1 MGQISID
8 FQNKSS
14 INAKYTKLTL
24 NEYMSKPFKAVIEC
38 NIKKSNV
45 DSDNEFIK
53 NTSAYINEYVYIK
66 VSQKYSDNTS
76 SYRYI
81 YGTITNILYKGIL
94 KKDDKNNIY
103 LYEITIQPP
112 FVELMKAKK
121 SKSYLDKNIKDI
133 IQEILDEN
141 KIGSYDLKDIDSNDL
156 INRSNKIFINQHNE
170 TDYEF
175 LMRLLLFYG
184 INYYFIHINK
194 NSKIKT
200 TLKFTSKAFSDVKFM
215 HIDND
220 NRCINKLYL
229 NIDNQ
234 DKSAGVFNNVI
245 MNYGSNDT
253 EIADNGILLHG
264 FGYGNNAEHIIQEWQ
279 DKEDIRQNIE
289 AALSYKKNTINLSST
304 YICAGI
310 NSKLTIKG
318 YLPDENTS
326 NDMYLIKSV
335 TTVYNNGS
343 NEKDNIDIY
352 GFFADD
358 TKENSG
364 LISEEIENS
373 AALYVDNKMA
383 SKVSLF
389 ANNVV
394 ETNSIANNT
403 LSKTQSMLLPAVV
416 CDKNGNTNG
425 EGICIPESC
434 DKDNPDKFY
443 AKLNNESDKARIINI
458 VLPYGAK
465 NYYTFTYPE
474 IGSEILVF
482 KDSDDKYYLFGYT
495 PNISSVMSSLGSLKN
510 SYLYTGTEGKNY
522 IYMDYGCENQIK
534 NLIHSAAIDTFMQE
548 AYTYINMTCLQNDYE
563 TTKAVYKVNGE
574 PKTISVKEWCAA
586 LKAKYDEQI
595 NTKRDKKSKLENL
608 QKNQNKDN
616 NQITTLKDEIDK
628 LDNSIQTIESEIAQ
642 AEVKITDIFANAKNK
657 VDSDKDFSD
666 KEAQKTKIDNYIKDS
681 DRVNI
686 YSSAVDVNG
695 KDSVDIKSNS
705 RLNLF
710 ANSNGIEISSTDDTI
725 HLKAKKLIRLSV
737 GSNFIEID
745 EDRVSL
751 VARKWMTSAGP
762 TDSSIFLESVS
773 GVDISGLECSMNGLF
788 SSSMSDSFGGTLK
801 TYIGSSSIH
810 GYKSGI
816 YTLKGVDGIVKS
828 AINAVKLIFQ
838 FGSINAN
845 AEVKH
850 GMDIAK
856 YICNSGQDAYGIA
869 RNIEALVK
877 EGKPENT
884 ADKILLAM
892 DILEMIFSVMDRVV
906 TIMELEDGDYMHDD
920 ASPNSKASKRDA
932 LRLFLMTSKIT
943 MAIFIFTETLMK
955 VSSIT
960 KSGKMEFAG
969 TNGNMDFNR
978 IDIVTNV
985 HNLFNS
991 PGAGVGQ
998 PESRSEG
1005 SNNTGSGDSSEG
1017 GNTMGA
1023 GHQDEHPAT
1032 TTTTTTTT
1040 SSEPITEQES
1050 GEEES

>member
-133 IQEILDEN
+133 IKEILDEN

-156 INRSNKIFINQHNE
+156 INRSKTILIHQHNE

-194 NSKIKT
+194 NSEIKT

-279 DKEDIRQNIE
+279 DKENIRQNIE

-394 ETNSIANNT
+394 ETNSISNSAV
-403 LSKTQSMLLPAVV
+403 SKTQSMLLHAVV

-425 EGICIPESC
+425 EGICIPENC
-434 DKDNPDKFY
+434 DKDNPDRFY
-443 AKLNNESDKARIINI
+443 AKLNNERDKARIIYM
-458 VLPYGAK
+458 VVPYGTK

-482 KDSDDKYYLFGYT
+482 KDSDGKYYLFGYT

-510 SYLYTGTEGKNY
+510 SYLYTGTAGKNY
-522 IYMDYGCENQIK
+522 IYMDDGCENQIK
-534 NLIHSAAIDTFMQE
+534 NLIHSAAIDSFMQE

-574 PKTISVKEWCAA
+574 DKTISVKEWCAA

-595 NTKRDKKSKLENL
+595 NAKCDKKSKLENL

-628 LDNSIQTIESEIAQ
+628 LDTSIQTIESEIAQ
-642 AEVKITDIFANAKNK
+642 AEAKVIDIFKNAKTK
-657 VDSDKDFSD
+657 VENDEECKD

-681 DRVNI
+681 YRVNI
-686 YSSAVDVNG
+686 YSSAVDING
-695 KDSVDIKSNS
+695 KDSVDIKSDN

-710 ANSNGIEISSTDDTI
+710 ANSNGIEISSTEDTI
-725 HLKAKKLIRLSV
+725 NIKADKAISLSV
-737 GSNFIEID
+737 GSNSITID
-745 EDRVSL
+745 KDRISL

-762 TDSSIFLESVS
+762 TDSSIYLESITGTS
-773 GVDISGLECSMNGLF
+773 ISGLVCSMNSLF
-788 SSSMSDSFGGTLK
+788 SSSMSDSFGGS
-801 TYIGSSSIH
+801 ISSSYGKTDMTGFESTIH
-810 GYKSGI
+810 A
-816 YTLKGVDGIVKS
+816 TS
-828 AINAVKLIFQ
+828 ALHAKDYIFNVSKLIPHFCSAVKKDKAAY
-838 FGSINAN
+838 GTN
-845 AEVKH
+845 V
-850 GMDIAK
+850 AK
-856 YICNSGQDAYGIA
+856 YTINSIG
-869 RNIEALVK
+869 EA
-877 EGKPENT
+877 
-884 ADKILLAM
+884 I
-892 DILEMIFSVMDRVV
+892 DILEKFYHILDDIDKYKREHKKGDLLEIIIDILNIIFGVMDHVV
-906 TIMELEDGDYMHDD
+906 TIMELEEAEYLQHKTK
-920 ASPNSKASKRDA
+920 SEHISVRDA
-932 LRLFLMTSKIT
+932 LRLTLMTQKILLSNIT
-943 MAIFIFTETLMK
+943 FIHLLHKTSLWYHGKIECTGEKMK
-955 VSSIT
+955 VIFQDIEESSGSCNRY
-960 KSGKMEFAG
+960 KSSM
-969 TNGNMDFNR
+969 
-978 IDIVTNV
+978 
-985 HNLFNS
+985 
-991 PGAGVGQ
+991 
-998 PESRSEG
+998 
-1005 SNNTGSGDSSEG
+1005 
-1017 GNTMGA
+1017 A
-1023 GHQDEHPAT
+1023 GHILVE
-1032 TTTTTTTT
+1032 
-1040 SSEPITEQES
+1040 
-1050 GEEES
+1050 

>member
-8 FQNKSS
+8 FQNKPS
-14 INAKYTKLTL
+14 INAEYTRLTL
-24 NEYMSKPFKAVIEC
+24 HEYISKPFKAVIDC
-38 NIKKSNV
+38 NINKQSAGSKS
-45 DSDNEFIK
+45 EFIS
-53 NTSAYINEYVYIK
+53 NPLSYINEYVYIK
-66 VSQKYSDNTS
+66 VFQKYNSTAG

-81 YGTITNILYKGIL
+81 SGKITNILYKGIL

-141 KIGSYDLKDIDSNDL
+141 NIGSYDLNDIDGNNL
-156 INRSNKIFINQHNE
+156 IQRSSKILINQHNE

-194 NSKIKT
+194 NSEEKT
-200 TLKFTSKAFSDVKFM
+200 TLRFTSKIFSDVKFM
-215 HIDND
+215 NVDDD
-220 NRCINKLYL
+220 NRHINKLYL
-229 NIDNQ
+229 NIDNN
-234 DKSAGVFNNVI
+234 DKSAGVFNNVM
-245 MNYGSNDT
+245 MNYNSYNADIASN
-253 EIADNGILLHG
+253 AVSLHG
-264 FGYGNNAEHIIQEWQ
+264 FGYGNNTEAMIQEWQ

-289 AALSYKKNTINLSST
+289 AALSYKKNTILLSST

-310 NSKLTIKG
+310 NSKINIKG
-318 YLPDENTS
+318 YMPDENTA

-352 GFFADD
+352 GFFVDN
-358 TKENSG
+358 TKKSNG
-364 LISEEIENS
+364 IISEDIENTAS
-373 AALYVDNKMA
+373 LYFNNNMA

-389 ANNVV
+389 ANNMV
-394 ETNSIANNT
+394 EPKDISNNT
-403 LSKTQSMLLPAVV
+403 VSNIQSMLLPAVV
-416 CDKNGNTNG
+416 CDKNGNTDVK
-425 EGICIPESC
+425 GICIPENC

-482 KDSDDKYYLFGYT
+482 KDSDGKYYLFGYT
-495 PNISSVMSSLGSLKN
+495 PNISTVMSSLGSLKN
-510 SYLYTGTEGKNY
+510 SYLYTGTAGKNY
-522 IYMDYGCENQIK
+522 IYMDYGCKNQIK
-534 NLIHSAAIDTFMQE
+534 NLIHSAAIDSFMQE

-563 TTKAVYKVNGE
+563 NTKAVYKVNGE

-586 LKAKYDEQI
+586 LKTKYDEQI
-595 NTKRDKKSKLENL
+595 NAKCDKKSELENL
-608 QKNQNKDN
+608 QKKQNKDE
-616 NQITTLKDEIDK
+616 NQINTIKQDIDN
-628 LDNSIQTIESEIAQ
+628 LDKSIQTIESEIAQ

-828 AINAVKLIFQ
+828 AINAAKLIFQ

-877 EGKPENT
+877 EGKPENK

-943 MAIFIFTETLMK
+943 MAILIFTATLMK

-978 IDIVTNV
+978 IDIVTDSA
-985 HNLFNS
+985 NLFHS
-991 PGAGVGQ
+991 PGAGVVE
-998 PESRSEG
+998 PDPSSEG
-1005 SNNTGSGDSSEG
+1005 SNDVNRIDSSED
-1017 GNTMGA
+1017 GNTDA
-1023 GHQDEHPAT
+1023 VNQAEHPAT
-1032 TTTTTTTT
+1032 TTTT
-1040 SSEPITEQES
+1040 SSKPITEQKS
-1050 GEEES
+1050 GEK

>member
-8 FQNKSS
+8 FQNKPS
-14 INAKYTKLTL
+14 INAEYTRLTL
-24 NEYMSKPFKAVIEC
+24 HEYISKPFKAVIDC
-38 NIKKSNV
+38 NINKQSAGSKS
-45 DSDNEFIK
+45 EFIS
-53 NTSAYINEYVYIK
+53 NPLSYINEYVYIK
-66 VSQKYSDNTS
+66 VFQKYNSTAG

-81 YGTITNILYKGIL
+81 SGKITNILYKGIL

-141 KIGSYDLKDIDSNDL
+141 NIGSYDLNDIDGNDL
-156 INRSNKIFINQHNE
+156 IQRSSKILINQHNE

-194 NSKIKT
+194 NSEEKT
-200 TLKFTSKAFSDVKFM
+200 TLRFTSKIFSDVKFM
-215 HIDND
+215 DVYDD
-220 NRCINKLYL
+220 NRRINKLYL
-229 NIDNQ
+229 NIDNN
-234 DKSAGVFNNVI
+234 DKSAGVFNNVM
-245 MNYGSNDT
+245 MNYNSYNADIASN
-253 EIADNGILLHG
+253 AVSLHG
-264 FGYGNNAEHIIQEWQ
+264 FGYGNNTEAMIQEWQ

-310 NSKLTIKG
+310 NSKINIKG
-318 YLPDENTS
+318 YMPDENTA

-403 LSKTQSMLLPAVV
+403 LSKTQSMLLHAVV

-425 EGICIPESC
+425 EGICIPENC

-443 AKLNNESDKARIINI
+443 AKLNNERDKARIIYM
-458 VLPYGAK
+458 VVPYGTK

-482 KDSDDKYYLFGYT
+482 KDSDGKYYLFGYT
-495 PNISSVMSSLGSLKN
+495 PNISTVMSSLGSLKN
-510 SYLYTGTEGKNY
+510 SYLYTGIAGKNY

-534 NLIHSAAIDTFMQE
+534 NLIHSAAIDSFMQE

-563 TTKAVYKVNGE
+563 NTKAVYKVNGE
-574 PKTISVKEWCAA
+574 DKTISVKEWCAA

-628 LDNSIQTIESEIAQ
+628 LDTSIQTIESEIAQ
-642 AEVKITDIFANAKNK
+642 AEAKVIDIFKNAKIK
-657 VDSDKDFSD
+657 VENDEECKD

-686 YSSAVDVNG
+686 YSSAVDING
-695 KDSVDIKSNS
+695 KDSVDIKSDN

-710 ANSNGIEISSTDDTI
+710 ANSNGIEISSTEDTI
-725 HLKAKKLIRLSV
+725 NIKADKAISLSV
-737 GSNFIEID
+737 GSNSITID
-745 EDRVSL
+745 KDRISL

-762 TDSSIFLESVS
+762 TDSSIYLESITGTS
-773 GVDISGLECSMNGLF
+773 ISGLVCSMNSLF
-788 SSSMSDSFGGTLK
+788 SSSMSDSFGGS
-801 TYIGSSSIH
+801 ISSSYGKTDMTGFESTIH
-810 GYKSGI
+810 A
-816 YTLKGVDGIVKS
+816 TS
-828 AINAVKLIFQ
+828 ALHAKDYIFNVSKLIPHFCSAVKKDKAAY
-838 FGSINAN
+838 GTN
-845 AEVKH
+845 V
-850 GMDIAK
+850 AK
-856 YICNSGQDAYGIA
+856 YTINSIG
-869 RNIEALVK
+869 EA
-877 EGKPENT
+877 
-884 ADKILLAM
+884 I
-892 DILEMIFSVMDRVV
+892 DILEKFYHILDDIDKYKREHKKGDLLEIIIDILNIIFGVMDHVV
-906 TIMELEDGDYMHDD
+906 TIMELEEAEYLQNNAG
-920 ASPNSKASKRDA
+920 SISVRDA
-932 LRLFLMTSKIT
+932 LRLTLMTQKILLSNIT
-943 MAIFIFTETLMK
+943 FIHLLHKTSLWYHGKIECTGEKMK
-955 VSSIT
+955 VIFQDIEESSGSCNRY
-960 KSGKMEFAG
+960 KSSM
-969 TNGNMDFNR
+969 
-978 IDIVTNV
+978 
-985 HNLFNS
+985 
-991 PGAGVGQ
+991 
-998 PESRSEG
+998 
-1005 SNNTGSGDSSEG
+1005 
-1017 GNTMGA
+1017 A
-1023 GHQDEHPAT
+1023 GHIFLE
-1032 TTTTTTTT
+1032 
-1040 SSEPITEQES
+1040 
-1050 GEEES
+1050 

>member
-133 IQEILDEN
+133 IKEILDEN
-141 KIGSYDLKDIDSNDL
+141 KIGSYDLSGIDGNDL
-156 INRSNKIFINQHNE
+156 IQRSSKILINQHNE

-279 DKEDIRQNIE
+279 DKENIRQNIE
-289 AALSYKKNTINLSST
+289 AALSYKKNTILLSST

-403 LSKTQSMLLPAVV
+403 LSKTQSMLLHAVV

-425 EGICIPESC
+425 EGICIPENC

-474 IGSEILVF
+474 IGREILVF

-495 PNISSVMSSLGSLKN
+495 PNISTVMSSLGSLKN
-510 SYLYTGTEGKNY
+510 SYLYTGTAGKNY

-534 NLIHSAAIDTFMQE
+534 NLIHSAAIDSFMKE

-563 TTKAVYKVNGE
+563 NTKAVYKVNGE

-642 AEVKITDIFANAKNK
+642 AETKVIDIFKNAKTK
-657 VDSDKDFSD
+657 VENDEECKD

-710 ANSNGIEISSTDDTI
+710 SNSNGIEISSTDDTI
-725 HLKAKKLIRLSV
+725 NIKADKAISLSV
-737 GSNFIEID
+737 GSNSITID
-745 EDRVSL
+745 KDRISL

-762 TDSSIFLESVS
+762 TDSSIFLESIS
-773 GVDISGLECSMNGLF
+773 GVAINGLECSMNGLF
-788 SSSMSDSFGGTLK
+788 SSTVSDSFGGLLK
-801 TYIGSSSIH
+801 TYIGSSSIY

-816 YTLKGVDGIVKS
+816 YTYKGRDGISKS
-828 AINAVKLIFQ
+828 IINIAKLITQ
-838 FGSINAN
+838 FASINAH
-845 AEVKH
+845 EQGKH
-850 GMDIAK
+850 KANIAK
-856 YICNSGQDAYGIA
+856 YFFNSLQDAY
-869 RNIEALVK
+869 NIGVGVYEK
-877 EGKPENT
+877 IKKGNPKDK
-884 ADKILLAM
+884 ADKVLLAM
-892 DILEMIFSVMDRVV
+892 EIVEMVYSVMDRVV

-932 LRLFLMTSKIT
+932 LRLFLMTSKISISVFVFS
-943 MAIFIFTETLMK
+943 ATLVKISDMLQ
-955 VSSIT
+955 
-960 KSGKMEFAG
+960 SGKMEFAG
-969 TNGNMDFNR
+969 STKSSTFR
-978 IDIVTNV
+978 KE
-985 HNLFNS
+985 
-991 PGAGVGQ
+991 
-998 PESRSEG
+998 ESVS
-1005 SNNTGSGDSSEG
+1005 
-1017 GNTMGA
+1017 
-1023 GHQDEHPAT
+1023 
-1032 TTTTTTTT
+1032 
-1040 SSEPITEQES
+1040 TEQNNYRVLAIQQQVDSNVDIPGSSSASPSASPSPSPSPSPDIDE
-1050 GEEES
+1050 